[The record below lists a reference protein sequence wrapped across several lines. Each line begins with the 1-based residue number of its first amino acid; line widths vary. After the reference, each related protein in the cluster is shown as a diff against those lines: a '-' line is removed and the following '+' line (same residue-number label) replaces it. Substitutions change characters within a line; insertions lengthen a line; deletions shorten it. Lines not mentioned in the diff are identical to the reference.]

1 MKSKEEINM
10 LGFTIVAYAGD
21 ARSDLMDALAFAR
34 DGYFEQARELVES
47 ANDSIVSAH
56 REQTNLLVEEA
67 SGDNFEVSFTMIH
80 GQDTLMTTMLLYD
93 QVKFFID
100 EYERIRKIEEHIGLQ

>member
-56 REQTNLLVEEA
+56 R
-67 SGDNFEVSFTMIH
+67 
-80 GQDTLMTTMLLYD
+80 
-93 QVKFFID
+93 
-100 EYERIRKIEEHIGLQ
+100 

>member
-21 ARSDLMDALAFAR
+21 ERSDLMDALAFAR

-47 ANDSIVSAH
+47 ANDSIVSA
-56 REQTNLLVEEA
+56 
-67 SGDNFEVSFTMIH
+67 
-80 GQDTLMTTMLLYD
+80 
-93 QVKFFID
+93 
-100 EYERIRKIEEHIGLQ
+100 IENRLIY